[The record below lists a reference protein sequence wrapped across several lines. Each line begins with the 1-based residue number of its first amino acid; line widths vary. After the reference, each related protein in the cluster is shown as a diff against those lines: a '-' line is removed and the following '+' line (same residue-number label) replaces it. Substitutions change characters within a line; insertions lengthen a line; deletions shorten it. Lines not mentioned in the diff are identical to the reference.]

1 MIARVSNFRS
11 EVPKLGSSRL
21 VSVRS
26 LSRDDPSSLHCVVFF
41 TRIFT
46 LIVIVIIIIIIM
58 MMINNNSLWMVE
70 ILDFSISLFHT
81 YLLVINIIIIYYID
95 KSVLVEDWPLLKFI
109 RNYIRDSSGVFSISS
124 LVRIA
129 MTSFPAFTLFFGKN
143 TLVYMIK
150 RKLHGCLKIWFF
162 IFSW

>member
-26 LSRDDPSSLHCVVFF
+26 LSRDDPRSLHCVVFF

-46 LIVIVIIIIIIM
+46 LIVIVIIIIIM

-95 KSVLVEDWPLLKFI
+95 KSVLVED
-109 RNYIRDSSGVFSISS
+109 
-124 LVRIA
+124 
-129 MTSFPAFTLFFGKN
+129 
-143 TLVYMIK
+143 
-150 RKLHGCLKIWFF
+150 
-162 IFSW
+162 